1 MNRLIEGSTSTGTG
15 NFTLTGALNI
25 PEQGIVGT
33 LPLSRIPLKL
43 YFPYIIEDGSGNW
56 EKGKGYLSYANT
68 LVRGYVL
75 DGSNG
80 TSLVNFPAGAKK
92 VYFPT
97 ENRAFGADY
106 YNNTV
111 WKNTLSNIGYRGSVT
126 LTAGVMVL
134 TPHLQTTSQRITS
147 VGIRVTTAVA
157 SARIKIV
164 LYNFVRQADTAD
176 YNSFFPIAFE
186 IGEVLGATT
195 GDKIITTDFYLPE
208 GAYMIGVVSTH
219 AVGLVCN
226 SSASVFNPL
235 YWETL
240 CGDTICSME
249 QSGVNIDA
257 IPQTTTGALT
267 RASNRPTVC
276 VGFRGFCL

>member
-25 PEQGIVGT
+25 PAQGIVGT

-43 YFPYIIEDGSGNW
+43 YFPYMIEDGSNNW
-56 EKGKGYLSYANT
+56 EKGKGYLSATNT

-80 TSLVNFPAGAKK
+80 TNLVNFPSGDKK

-106 YNNTV
+106 FNNTV
-111 WKNTLSNIGYRGSVT
+111 WKNTMSNIGYRGSMT
-126 LTAGVMVL
+126 MTAGTMYL
-134 TPHLQTTSQRITS
+134 TPHLQLTSQRITS
-147 VGIRVTTAVA
+147 VGIKVTSGLA
-157 SARIKIV
+157 SARVKII

-176 YNSFFPIAFE
+176 YNSSFPIAFE
-186 IGEVLGATT
+186 IGEVSGVTAT
-195 GDKIITTDFYLPE
+195 DKILTTDFYLPE
-208 GAYMIGVVSTH
+208 GAYMVGVVSTH
-219 AVGLVCN
+219 AIQVTAN
-226 SSASVFNPL
+226 STANVFNPL

-240 CGDTICSME
+240 CGDTICTLD
-249 QSGVNIDA
+249 QTGVNIDA
-257 IPQTTTGALT
+257 IPQTTFGALN
-267 RASNRPTVC
+267 RRSNAPTPC